1 MRWLSKRKLSAAVLS
16 FMAVL
21 VIGSGVAQAIPT
33 DLVGSVSPMASQTD
47 GQHPFHNLIL
57 SDHGKVQSVLVGM
70 YFRTAGDQ
78 QFRVNVSQWC
88 DMRPGN
94 NYAGNKTF
102 IVLEYGSQV
111 TYITGQQAC
120 NGWLD
125 GQTFTIPAG
134 QIQQNFRDST
144 MFGARV
150 SLRWVRDN
158 DNNSACV
165 GGANSCNPIR
175 NYLSGVASGEGSRIR
190 FRFNPLGGGS
200 RVGLIETNNAS
211 TSETNNSIVQAS
223 GEYSNIYMPFGLS
236 CSETN
241 ALANGSVSVYDADNG
256 LAAQSQ
262 SLYFYVGTLGANG
275 AVTPLS
281 ASDYRGEGGGAATGI
296 NDIRVT
302 EDPASGTRTGV
313 TQALRDNS
321 RGYPV
326 FTPSNFNNVGGVTT
340 VQIFRV
346 QPATKYVLMIMRQ
359 HAGQFTYIGV
369 PGDALFGSPDFECQS
384 AEIIPRATVNG
395 SDANIDVPL
404 GSALTFRNWAV
415 TRNVSGTGDDTFR
428 LRAVTTQGTIPGGDW
443 GPDDRRIAPAR
454 DVPDDRN
461 VISFVPATP
470 GTYCRET
477 QISNPMPSYVRTPN
491 GLTQRICA
499 RVIADLPPG
508 TIIPI
513 SSLDQTEYEVGGSAN
528 GTAAYTSTFQMPEPI
543 LYNGIATQEYR
554 GLDLSYTSRMWYDDG
569 SETYPATGDV
579 QTNTST
585 QTNQQVGTPATNSA
599 LNTWPRSPLV
609 LQSHANPNFKLCVS
623 MQISGASYETRNRTV
638 TQINS
643 VWTPG
648 SWSNWSRVNVMY
660 DDQITTTCAPIYR
673 YPSLRVV
680 NGDIK
685 IGGVFKQGLTACE
698 RTVTD
703 LNNHA
708 IVGHAHAV
716 EGTLRGS
723 KGQYGVLALG
733 RIANFGSNNL
743 LATQAGSTTLTFA
756 NAGGTLGEFFG
767 TATGTIPTSCFN
779 ETYTAYPVAAES
791 SSGSATLGAT
801 GNTNTTHRLNG
812 SGDTLTIT
820 GGTVGAG
827 ERRIIRVTGSGGGT
841 VVLNGNISFA
851 PVGNIDQIPQFI
863 LLVEAPNVDIRVA
876 SGVTTLSGLYVT
888 QGSFATCHEFNGSTT
903 SPNIHID
910 SGSPC
915 YNALT
920 VKGAVITGKSVLPYR
935 TNAASTTYSDP
946 AEIVDLNGTILI
958 SDYARKQQTGNFMTI
973 GQMELPPRF

>member
-1 MRWLSKRKLSAAVLS
+1 MFRKLVL
-16 FMAVL
+16 L
-21 VIGSGVAQAIPT
+21 T
-33 DLVGSVSPMASQTD
+33 L
-47 GQHPFHNLIL
+47 LII
-57 SDHGKVQSVLVGM
+57 SVLGIAALNYGHV
-70 YFRTAGDQ
+70 TALGNILPDAAD
-78 QFRVNVSQWC
+78 SQ
-88 DMRPGN
+88 
-94 NYAGNKTF
+94 
-102 IVLEYGSQV
+102 
-111 TYITGQQAC
+111 
-120 NGWLD
+120 
-125 GQTFTIPAG
+125 
-134 QIQQNFRDST
+134 
-144 MFGARV
+144 
-150 SLRWVRDN
+150 
-158 DNNSACV
+158 
-165 GGANSCNPIR
+165 GGADIMLANANTRYVRQTNGKIR
-175 NYLSGVASGEGSRIR
+175 VW
-190 FRFNPLGGGS
+190 FP
-200 RVGLIETNNAS
+200 NN
-211 TSETNNSIVQAS
+211 
-223 GEYSNIYMPFGLS
+223 
-236 CSETN
+236 
-241 ALANGSVSVYDADNG
+241 NGSVEIRFGNFCSGVRGD
-256 LAAQSQ
+256 
-262 SLYFYVGTLGANG
+262 YVESEDGSYGQWANG
-275 AVTPLS
+275 ANITRFRIPQTGQEWFGRKGVNCN
-281 ASDYRGEGGGAATGI
+281 ASHT
-296 NDIRVT
+296 
-302 EDPASGTRTGV
+302 
-313 TQALRDNS
+313 
-321 RGYPV
+321 
-326 FTPSNFNNVGGVTT
+326 FNFNNITTMQNGYYYRDIDIDYVGGRQNPFSGAVNNYL
-340 VQIFRV
+340 IAAPG
-346 QPATKYVLMIMRQ
+346 QPNAI
-359 HAGQFTYIGV
+359 IGL
-369 PGDALFGSPDFECQS
+369 PGDDSGHQLTQDQVNGSPRNTDYRALFGAPCNLDSPEQARIYMYDLDNAGGSGAQQFGDVTIRLFDRTSGNYVQFDNSSHSGNPGTTWRPANLQNDKQWVAFTARPDHKYRMEVNNVYNNNTIQWSLPYAQIFSEPCHS
-384 AEIIPRATVNG
+384 ARIVPRATVNG
-395 SDANIDVPL
+395 SATNITVPL
-404 GSALTFRNWAV
+404 GTALTFRNFSV
-415 TRNVSGTGDDTFR
+415 TSDLDGTGSDTFR
-428 LRAVTTQGTIPGGDW
+428 QRVAVTDAPMPGGGVAATDYQ
-443 GPDDRRIAPAR
+443 IAGAR
-454 DVPDDRN
+454 DVPNSRN
-461 VISFVPATP
+461 QFSFTP
-470 GTYCRET
+470 TVAGRYCRET
-477 QISNPMPSYVRTPN
+477 RISNYPSYVETPQ
-491 GLTQRICA
+491 GATQQVCA
-499 RVIADLPPG
+499 RVTDSTPTGNITPAATLNA
-508 TIIPI
+508 
-513 SSLDQTEYEVGGSAN
+513 SEYEVGGSAT
-528 GTAAYTSTFQMPEPI
+528 GTVAYTSDFTMPTPTTSQGVT
-543 LYNGIATQEYR
+543 LQEYR
-554 GLDLSYTSRMWYDDG
+554 GPYLNYTSRMWYDDG

-579 QTNTST
+579 ETNNDT
-585 QTNQQVGTPATNSA
+585 QTQRQISGGPVTNA
-599 LNTWPRSPLV
+599 NLNTWPRSPLV
-609 LQSHANPNFKLCVS
+609 LQPHSNPNFKICVS
-623 MQISGASYETRNRTV
+623 MQISDAYYEQRTRSVTPAGAPTA
-638 TQINS
+638 
-643 VWTPG
+643 
-648 SWSNWSRVNVMY
+648 WSAWSRVDIGY